1 MEQRPS
7 VGFGEYVRLTAT
19 SWVSS
24 VTGALLHR
32 LSADLGRFIESPFG
46 VGWSHGVQTNMSE
59 WDGCGSAA
67 RLASSG
73 VCCGRADGRHRQ
85 PAAGVLIYRW
95 NVPGGPV
102 PGCGCCDRGTA
113 GTITPTDP
121 ADGDV
126 EGLKVSAREAAM
138 LASRESSLTWL
149 VR

>member
-67 RLASSG
+67 RLASS
-73 VCCGRADGRHRQ
+73 
-85 PAAGVLIYRW
+85 
-95 NVPGGPV
+95 
-102 PGCGCCDRGTA
+102 
-113 GTITPTDP
+113 
-121 ADGDV
+121 
-126 EGLKVSAREAAM
+126 VSAVAVPTGVTGSLRQ
-138 LASRESSLTWL
+138 AS
-149 VR
+149 